1 MEQQVK
7 DPVVVTEV
15 VQVTT
20 VARAGTMAQELPHTT
35 NSTKKKKK
43 KKGQFFRSKSSL
55 NIFSTYS

>member
-43 KKGQFFRSKSSL
+43 KKKRT
-55 NIFSTYS
+55 IFQV